1 MNVYEVTITRPWDG
15 RETVSIHMT
24 RKGALQVACIEGL
37 DILFGFGSD
46 CFEDK
51 CLTWMEDNYGTLD
64 NPNHNLTLKELDGIF
79 DYMEQLLWSIEM
91 EIEVLEYTLK
101 P

>member
-1 MNVYEVTITRPWDG
+1 MNVYEVTKTRPWDG

-37 DILFGFGSD
+37 DALLS
-46 CFEDK
+46 CFDQNDED
-51 CLTWMEDNYGTLD
+51 LAWVENNLYTVD
-64 NPNHNLTLKELDGIF
+64 NPNHSLTIAELDAIF
-79 DYMEQLLWSIEM
+79 NKCEELLWSIEM
-91 EIEVLEYTLK
+91 EIEVHEYTLK